1 MNGVLKWKVVA
12 YALLIFLA
20 GLFIGAVGS
29 PFLVRTFLRPP
40 SPNELSRH
48 LLARLQ
54 SQLALSSAQTAQI
67 KPLIEQTSADLDRIR
82 VATAKQ
88 ISDRITQTNSKIAP
102 FLTPE
107 QRAKLEKIDA
117 ERRKHLSR
125 EIPFLAPPPPH

>member
-29 PFLVRTFLRPP
+29 PLLVRTFLRPP

-54 SQLALSSAQTAQI
+54 SQLALNPEQTAQI
-67 KPLIEQTSADLDRIR
+67 EPLIEQTSADLDRMR
-82 VATAKQ
+82 VATTRQ
-88 ISDRITQTNSKIAP
+88 ISDRITQTNSQIAV
-102 FLTPE
+102 FLTGE
-107 QRAKLEKIDA
+107 QKAKLEKIDA
-117 ERRKHLSR
+117 ERREHLSHK
-125 EIPFLAPPPPH
+125 IPFFPPPPPH